1 MIANPK
7 DLTLAMAL
15 LALAVVPLLVGMPST
30 ILNITETSPLLVKG
44 VWVLVIMGL
53 LYQHL
58 TLTALVLISLGL
70 IVRYEVF
77 GSYVFSHDG
86 ILAEYA
92 AAQKKD
98 PRFDKNRNVDLLMAE
113 NKLVSDPA
121 RWLDPGRK
129 KGPLLLYPPTP
140 EQLSLIGNNGH

>member
-1 MIANPK
+1 
-7 DLTLAMAL
+7 
-15 LALAVVPLLVGMPST
+15 
-30 ILNITETSPLLVKG
+30 
-44 VWVLVIMGL
+44 
-53 LYQHL
+53 
-58 TLTALVLISLGL
+58 
-70 IVRYEVF
+70 
-77 GSYVFSHDG
+77 VFSHDG

-113 NKLVSDPA
+113 NKLVTDPA